1 MRVQFIDPG
10 AFRTEL
16 SLQRAA
22 LVPDGAGGHTESWSE
37 IATVFGFIE
46 PVRASAPFGA
56 GQRHEE
62 GTHRITLRFRPG
74 VSGGMRLAG
83 ATRAFTILTAHDP
96 DETGRYLVCL
106 AKEKQT

>member
-37 IATVFGFIE
+37 IAT
-46 PVRASAPFGA
+46 PN
-56 GQRHEE
+56 
-62 GTHRITLRFRPG
+62 
-74 VSGGMRLAG
+74 
-83 ATRAFTILTAHDP
+83 
-96 DETGRYLVCL
+96 TGRSLVRP
-106 AKEKQT
+106 

>member
-16 SLQRAA
+16 SLQHAA

-37 IATVFGFIE
+37 TATVFGFIE

-56 GQRHEE
+56 GQRMK
-62 GTHRITLRFRPG
+62 R
-74 VSGGMRLAG
+74 
-83 ATRAFTILTAHDP
+83 
-96 DETGRYLVCL
+96 
-106 AKEKQT
+106 